1 MNSSAIHQI
10 KNHIVQSNKII
21 VVGHENPDGDT
32 VGSVLGFYGLLKKMG
47 KEVYAIFPNDAPE
60 FLRWLPFFD
69 DCFIYTRSLQRV
81 NQLLPEIE
89 LAIGL
94 DFNELKRTGKIS
106 EEIKKLNCTKVII
119 DHHPYPDPFFDIILS
134 DTEVSSTAELVYRFI
149 EQLEWNHYIDDSIAT
164 CIFTGIMTDT
174 LSFNVNAHRPAT
186 FETAAKLLKYNV
198 DKNDIHRKVFNSFSE
213 QRMRLL
219 GYALHQKMK
228 VLYEWNTAYIWLS
241 KDELKHF
248 CFQIGDSEG
257 MVNYP
262 LSIKG
267 IKLAALFLEK
277 ENYIK
282 ISMRSIDNVPVNEIM
297 KNHFT
302 GGGHKNAA
310 GGEEYQ
316 LSLEDTLHKFESL
329 LPLYHSYLC
338 EK

>member
-1 MNSSAIHQI
+1 MNSAINQL
-10 KNHIVQSNKII
+10 KNLILQTNKII

-32 VGSVLGFYGLLKKMG
+32 VGSVLGFYGLLKKMD
-47 KEVYAIFPNDAPE
+47 KEVYAVFPNDAPE
-60 FLRWLPFFD
+60 FLKWLPFFD
-69 DCFIYTRSLQRV
+69 ECFIYTKSSQRV
-81 NQLLPEIE
+81 NQLLAETE
-89 LAIGL
+89 LVIGL
-94 DFNELKRTGKIS
+94 DFNELKRSGKIS
-106 EEIKKLNCTKVII
+106 EEIKKLSCTKVII

-134 DTEVSSTAELVYRFI
+134 DTEVSSTAELAYRLI
-149 EQLEWNHYIDDSIAT
+149 EQLEWTQWIDDTIAT

-186 FETAAKLLKYNV
+186 YEIAAKLLKYKV
-198 DKNDIHRKVFNSFSE
+198 DKNDIHRKVFNSYSE

-228 VLYEWNTAYIWLS
+228 VLHEWNAAYIWLN

-248 CFQIGDSEG
+248 CFQVGDSEG

-282 ISMRSIDNVPVNEIM
+282 ISMRSIGNVPVNEIM
-297 KNHFT
+297 KNHFI

-316 LSLEDTLHKFESL
+316 LSLDDTLRKFESI
-329 LPLYHSYLC
+329 LPLYQSYLW

>member
-1 MNSSAIHQI
+1 MNSAIFQL
-10 KNHIVQSNKII
+10 KNYILQSNKIL

-32 VGSVLGFYGLLKKMG
+32 IGSVLGLYGLLKKMD

-60 FLRWLPFFD
+60 FLKWLPFFNN
-69 DCFIYTRSLQRV
+69 CLIHTKSSQKV
-81 NQLLPEIE
+81 SQLLAETE
-89 LAIGL
+89 LIIGL
-94 DFNELKRTGKIS
+94 DFNELKRIGKIS

-149 EQLEWNHYIDDSIAT
+149 DRLEWTHHIDDSIAT

-186 FETAAKLLKYNV
+186 FETTAKLLKYNI
-198 DKNDIHRKVFNSFSE
+198 DRNDIHRKVFNSFSE

-228 VLYEWNTAYIWLS
+228 VLYEWNTAYIWLN

-277 ENYIK
+277 ENHIK
-282 ISMRSIDNVPVNEIM
+282 ISMRSIGNVPVNEIM
-297 KNHFT
+297 KNHFS

-310 GGEEYQ
+310 GGEEYH
-316 LSLEDTLHKFESL
+316 LSLEDTLQKFESI
-329 LPLYHSYLC
+329 LPLYQTYLW